1 MPQNDLDELTG
12 RTIDGVSRAARYLAA
27 FDMIRDA
34 ILAGDLGYER
44 AATEETARRWAALS
58 HEERLEVAHP
68 MVGKL
73 GELSDAYRTAVA
85 AMDVPYEAS
94 RRETQASISRWAEE
108 TFGPSGSNAR
118 AVARANREMSELL
131 EHVTSDD
138 QHPEAAEEVADIVIE
153 AVSSPRAPL
162 STSLH
167 WMDEPG
173 IPFRRPM
180 PAPSWMWT
188 PTRVPGTS
196 VHSVRSARS
205 RSKWFPGQV
214 TESTFGLRKGSQW
227 STMERKRTF
236 PRGAARVPA
245 PVKSALDARGPG
257 RGNGTSEKYLAQRRG
272 GNDARSTWASRIAC
286 LAVARSAIRARR
298 TA

>member
-138 QHPEAAEEVADIVIE
+138 QHPEAAEEVADIVIVLYRV
-153 AVSSPRAPL
+153 ATRLGVD
-162 STSLH
+162 LH
-167 WMDEPG
+167 ELIDKKM
-173 IPFRRPM
+173 
-180 PAPSWMWT
+180 A
-188 PTRVPGTS
+188 
-196 VHSVRSARS
+196 
-205 RSKWFPGQV
+205 K
-214 TESTFGLRKGSQW
+214 
-227 STMERKRTF
+227 
-236 PRGAARVPA
+236 
-245 PVKSALDARGPG
+245 
-257 RGNGTSEKYLAQRRG
+257 N
-272 GNDARSTWASRIAC
+272 
-286 LAVARSAIRARR
+286 RARKWR
-298 TA
+298 LDGTGHGYHVKDGEADGHHGIGEQR